1 MTAVTE
7 GNGARTAARPRV
19 RTQAMARRT
28 KEEALA
34 TRDSLLDAAERV
46 FARRGV
52 TSTTLDEVAIEAG
65 VTRGAVYWHFGGKDE
80 LFRAMCER
88 AVLPLEQMLE
98 QTALGRHRDPLG
110 ALAAVSVTALRNIA
124 RTPRTRA
131 VLDILFHR
139 CESGAER
146 SEIETRAVQMERS
159 NEQCTESVERLLQQ
173 AVSAG
178 QLPSDTDVAL
188 AAFAVNAY
196 FSGVVQQ
203 WVSQPSAYDLEAVAP
218 ALVGIMIA
226 GLSAATPR
234 RAQRASAAARRRAPA
249 PRAGAGK
256 PQTRGLR
263 RAAAPAA
270 GSRSRRAG
278 STRA

>member
-1 MTAVTE
+1 
-7 GNGARTAARPRV
+7 
-19 RTQAMARRT
+19 MARRT

-46 FARRGV
+46 FGRRGV
-52 TSTTLDEVAIEAG
+52 SHTTLDEVAIEAG
-65 VTRGAVYWHFGGKDE
+65 VTRGALYWHFGGKEE

-98 QTALGRHRDPLG
+98 QTALRRHRDPLG

-139 CESGAER
+139 CESGAECPDN
-146 SEIETRAVQMERS
+146 EARAVQKERS
-159 NEQCTESVERLLQQ
+159 NEQCTASVERLLRQ
-173 AVSAG
+173 AVRAG
-178 QLPSDTDVAL
+178 QLPPDTDIGL
-188 AAFAVNAY
+188 AAYAVNAY

-203 WVSQPSAYDLEAVAP
+203 WVSQPSACDLESVAP
-218 ALVGIMIA
+218 ALVGMMIA
-226 GLSAATPR
+226 GLSAAPPR
-234 RAQRASAAARRRAPA
+234 RTLRASAAEPRRAPA
-249 PRAGAGK
+249 RRAGAGT
-256 PQTRGLR
+256 QRTRGPR
-263 RAAAPAA
+263 RAAVPAT
-270 GSRSRRAG
+270 GNRNRRAG